1 MNRLCYLLL
10 SLAVALPGGAQPLT
24 RQNLANVLGF
34 ENNTQAGVCPA
45 GWSCNPAG
53 TIFVD
58 DQVVHSGKYSTRIE
72 RTASSS
78 GTFSTLTGAIPV
90 DFEGKT
96 IEWRGFFKTEN
107 VSDFVA
113 LWIREDGATPN
124 LAFNTLQSLHLNGT
138 LDWKQYS
145 VTLPVSLEAKQL
157 FFGFLLSGTG
167 KAWVDDLEMLVDGQ
181 PIAQAPNRHTIFD
194 SDHEFDA
201 GSRISISDLADV
213 QIRNLAKVAK
223 VWGFLKYHYPAVTS
237 GKHHWDYELFRILPK
252 VLAAPDSASV
262 NQAISD
268 WIENLEPVE
277 DCSACAAL
285 DTRDLYLNANVDW
298 IADESYLGTDLSRT
312 LQRIYLNRPSAGS
325 QFFISLAPGVGNP
338 VFENELA
345 YPGLKLPDAGYQLLA
360 LFRFWNMVQ
369 YFYPNRDV
377 MADDPA
383 TSPDYWDNVLAE
395 SIPAIALSRDS
406 AMYQQ
411 ELMKFIAKIHDT
423 HANLWSSLA
432 IRPPIGNCV
441 LPVVVRFIEG
451 SAVVFQDVSPTD
463 SPASGLIPGDV
474 IRQLDGVAVDD
485 LVAEWR
491 PIYADSNEAAR
502 LRDIG
507 RYMVRGSCGPA
518 VLVVQRGDQTL
529 NLNPNRVPIN
539 KVDPSAG
546 STHDRPGDTFQMLG
560 NGVAYL
566 KLSSAQAT
574 KSATYIQSADGT
586 KGLVIDIRNYPS
598 EFVVFS
604 LGDLLVSA
612 PTDFVRFTVG
622 DVATPG
628 AFHWGPPLGLTPQ
641 QPHYAGKVVILID
654 EITQSQAEY
663 TTMAFRT
670 TPGTIVIGSTTA
682 GADGNVSTVPLPGN
696 LSSYISGIGVFYPD
710 NRPTQ
715 RVGIIPDIV
724 VQPTIEGIR
733 AGRDELLEEA
743 IRQITVSSSTSSQS
757 AQTAK
762 R

>member
-1 MNRLCYLLL
+1 MNRLCYLLV
-10 SLAVALPGGAQPLT
+10 SLALALPGAAQPLT
-24 RQNLANVLGF
+24 RQNLANILGF
-34 ENNTQAGVCPA
+34 ENNTQAGACPS
-45 GWSCNPAG
+45 GWSCSVAG

-58 DQVVHSGKYSTRIE
+58 DQVMYSGKYSARIE

-78 GTFSTLTGAIPV
+78 GPFSTLTTAIPV
-90 DFEGKT
+90 DFGGKT

-113 LWIREDGATPN
+113 LWIREDGATSS
-124 LAFNTLQSLHLNGT
+124 LAFNTLQNLHLNGT

-145 VTLPVSLEAKQL
+145 ITLPVSLEAKQL
-157 FFGFLLSGTG
+157 VFGFLLSGTG

-181 PIAQAPNRHTIFD
+181 PIARAPNRNTIFD

-201 GSRISISDLADV
+201 GSRISISNLVDV
-213 QIRNLAKVAK
+213 QIRNLAKLAK
-223 VWGFLKYHYPAVTS
+223 VWGFLKYHHPAVTS

-252 VLAAPDSASV
+252 VLAAPDKASV
-262 NQAISD
+262 NQAISE
-268 WIENLEPVE
+268 WIRNLEPVE
-277 DCSACAAL
+277 DCSNCAAL
-285 DTRDLYLNANVDW
+285 DTSDLYLGPNVDW
-298 IADESYLGTDLSRT
+298 IADESFLGTDLSGT
-312 LQRIYLNRPSAGS
+312 LEGIYLNRPSAGS

-377 MADDPA
+377 IADDLGN
-383 TSPDYWDNVLAE
+383 SPDYWYDVLAE
-395 SIPAIALSRDS
+395 SIPAIGLARDNV
-406 AMYQQ
+406 MYQQ

-432 IRPPIGNCV
+432 VRPPIGNCV
-441 LPVVVRFIEG
+441 LPVVVRFVEG
-451 SAVVFQDVSPTD
+451 RVVVFQDVSPAVGPTSD
-463 SPASGLIPGDV
+463 LIPGDV
-474 IRQLDGVAVDD
+474 IRELDGVAVED
-485 LVAEWR
+485 LVAQWT

-507 RYMVRGSCGPA
+507 RYMTRGSCGPVA
-518 VLVVQRGDQTL
+518 LVVQRGDQTL
-529 NLNPNRVPIN
+529 NLNPNRAPTN
-539 KVDPSAG
+539 TVDPNAG

-566 KLSSAQAT
+566 KLSSVEAA
-574 KSATYIQSADGT
+574 KSATYIQSAAGT
-586 KGLVIDIRNYPS
+586 KGLIIDIRNYPS

-612 PTDFVRFTVG
+612 PTDFVRFTFG
-622 DVATPG
+622 DVANPG
-628 AFHWGPPLGLTPQ
+628 AFHWSPPLGLTPQ
-641 QPHYAGKVVILID
+641 QPHYAGKVVIIVD
-654 EITQSQAEY
+654 EISQSQAEY
-663 TTMAFRT
+663 TAMAFRT
-670 TPGTIVIGSTTA
+670 APGAIVIGSTTA

-710 NRPTQ
+710 KRPTQ
-715 RVGIIPDIV
+715 RVGIVPDVV

-743 IRQITVSSSTSSQS
+743 IRQITGGSLPSAQS
-757 AQTAK
+757 AHAVKQ
-762 R
+762 